1 MITPLPHENCLTW
14 NAHNGGIERI
24 LVSQDSKV
32 VVTADSEEIKIWEL
46 TNSKTYEEKA
56 SIIIHENEKK
66 VVLALSEDGKIF
78 AISGTS
84 QRL

>member
-1 MITPLPHENCLTW
+1 M
-14 NAHNGGIERI
+14 
-24 LVSQDSKV
+24 
-32 VVTADSEEIKIWEL
+32 VTADSEEIKIWEL

-56 SIIIHENEKK
+56 SITIHENEKK
-66 VVLALSEDGKIF
+66 VVLALSEDGNIF

>member
-1 MITPLPHENCLTW
+1 M
-14 NAHNGGIERI
+14 
-24 LVSQDSKV
+24 
-32 VVTADSEEIKIWEL
+32 VTADSEEIKIWEL

-56 SIIIHENEKK
+56 SIIIYENEKK